1 MLDRGTLRRLAVA
14 SQTEPLSRSPRF
26 RLLRMRNTNSRKTTN
41 IATPTTRITPYLI
54 YAITDS
60 IFRRDVFGGVVGEHV
75 VFAAVDATKGKDV
88 PSGLSGLHRKTPDG
102 TDAQKPY
109 RSCLLESY
117 VRTETASESVPD
129 DG

>member
-1 MLDRGTLRRLAVA
+1 M
-14 SQTEPLSRSPRF
+14 
-26 RLLRMRNTNSRKTTN
+26 
-41 IATPTTRITPYLI
+41 I

-75 VFAAVDATKGKDV
+75 VFAAVDATKGKDL

-109 RSCLLESY
+109 RSCFWKAMFEQKQQANQFQMMADLIT
-117 VRTETASESVPD
+117 RIIHFGPR
-129 DG
+129 